1 MKGIITLQ
9 YRKIFDKNVQR
20 TWDKYIF
27 DDTHLEYVM
36 KSQFYSTE
44 HKTFKEILKAKPDAE
59 KLHYLVSLAALNH
72 LRALENLMPDVLN
85 LVGNRCIPFEN
96 FKFEIL
102 QSHQEDKSKHRIM
115 IDFFSKPLI
124 WLDTI
129 DNKMLLAV
137 ESFDNQVITETFMLE
152 LQPNL
157 MICNFKSK

>member
-44 HKTFKEILKAKPDAE
+44 HKTFKDLLKAKPDAE
-59 KLHYLVSLAALNH
+59 KLHYLISLAALNH

-85 LVGNRCIPFEN
+85 VVGNRCVPFEN

-124 WLDTI
+124 WLETI
-129 DNKMLLAV
+129 DNKLLLAV
-137 ESFDNQVITETFMLE
+137 VKKESNENLETFMLE
-152 LQPNL
+152 MQPNL
-157 MICNFKSK
+157 MINNIQI

>member
-9 YRKIFDKNVQR
+9 YRKIFDKNVQK
-20 TWDKYIF
+20 TWDKYVF

-44 HKTFKEILKAKPDAE
+44 HKTFKDLLKAKPDAE

-85 LVGNRCIPFEN
+85 VVGNRCVPFEN

-124 WLDTI
+124 WLETI
-129 DNKMLLAV
+129 DNKLLLAV
-137 ESFDNQVITETFMLE
+137 AKKESNENLETFMLE
-152 LQPNL
+152 MQPNL
-157 MICNFKSK
+157 MINNIQI